1 MGPGTRASARGK
13 DGAGRARGPGE
24 EAEAYPV
31 LALQGEGAEPPSSL
45 CGEVGGTTSMG
56 AWKQN
61 VESQKTKQVTA
72 RTPLKS

>member
-1 MGPGTRASARGK
+1 M
-13 DGAGRARGPGE
+13 
-24 EAEAYPV
+24 